1 MADLLSMLWVPLGS
15 RRVANIEMDQMWN
28 SEDVEMYFPTKA
40 VRKVTSDGRQNL
52 TFW

>member
-28 SEDVEMYFPTKA
+28 SEDVDNVLSHQGSQEGDK
-40 VRKVTSDGRQNL
+40 
-52 TFW
+52 